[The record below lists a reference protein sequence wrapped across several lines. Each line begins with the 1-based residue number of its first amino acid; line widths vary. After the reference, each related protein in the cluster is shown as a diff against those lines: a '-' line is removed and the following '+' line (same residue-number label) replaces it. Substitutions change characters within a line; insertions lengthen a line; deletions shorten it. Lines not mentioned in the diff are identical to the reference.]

1 MTRAV
6 VSLIAALGLAV
17 AGLGAQQSG
26 ARVTRLGAA
35 RSFGPGILSAS
46 PVELRFEL
54 IRPAHVIVLQ
64 LDPGGGITPLFPLDT
79 TTSLRDAGVH
89 ALTAPPPVVA
99 AARDARVTP
108 PVLQTA
114 TELARAGRQA
124 RPPAVDI
131 PDTAAAVAYWLLIV
145 SDAPTSGAELRAE
158 LESMRLNFRSVDE
171 ELRALPKT
179 LVARRTKDWGAYYA
193 PVF

>member
-6 VSLIAALGLAV
+6 VSLTAALGLAA
-17 AGLGAQQSG
+17 AGLGAQQTG

-35 RSFGPGILSAS
+35 RSFGPGILQAS
-46 PVELRFEL
+46 TLELRFEL

-64 LDPGGGITPLFPLDT
+64 LDPSGGITPLFPLDST
-79 TTSLRDAGVH
+79 ASLREAGVH

-99 AARDARVTP
+99 SAREVRVTQ

-114 TELARAGRQA
+114 AELARAGRQA